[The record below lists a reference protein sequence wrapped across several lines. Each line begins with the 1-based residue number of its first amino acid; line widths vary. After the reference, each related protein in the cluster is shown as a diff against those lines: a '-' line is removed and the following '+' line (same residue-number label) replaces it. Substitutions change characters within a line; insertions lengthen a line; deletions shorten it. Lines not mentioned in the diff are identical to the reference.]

1 MVPPNTFSQYAE
13 NSNNNQLLFWQIWI
27 FLKIFWK
34 KNSKVVSDPERLIYL
49 DWGLQKLPLF

>member
-27 FLKIFWK
+27 YFKIFWK
-34 KNSKVVSDPERLIYL
+34 KNSKVVFDPERLIYL